1 MTVLK
6 YTQTRIV
13 AYWYKERD
21 ERDGETERPSER
33 KALMCEH
40 FGPCG
45 TLFHVYKLIESFTKS
60 PSAFFMLQN
69 RVSRKHDK
77 HGIQGIWSTIVRG
90 ATVLELWSQ
99 MITDE
104 VTLLLWTVQTSSQL
118 KRVDCAGW
126 SWWSRCW
133 LCGVGSHLLV
143 GKSVQHRWHIIWKT
157 FLKQKTEE
165 LIVSF
170 VKSMSNLIH

>member
-77 HGIQGIWSTIVRG
+77 HGIQGIRG
-90 ATVLELWSQ
+90 ATFLELWSQ

-104 VTLLLWTVQTSSQL
+104 VALLLWTVQTSQL
-118 KRVDCAGW
+118 KLDCAG
-126 SWWSRCW
+126 WSRCW

>member
-1 MTVLK
+1 MLK
-6 YTQTRIV
+6 QGLWHIGTKR
-13 AYWYKERD
+13 EMR
-21 ERDGETERPSER
+21 ETERQSER
-33 KALMCEH
+33 KGLMCEH

-69 RVSRKHDK
+69 RASRKHDK
-77 HGIQGIWSTIVRG
+77 HGIQGIRG
-90 ATVLELWSQ
+90 ATFLELWSQ

-104 VTLLLWTVQTSSQL
+104 VTLLLWTVQTSQL

-126 SWWSRCW
+126 WSVGQGADSAE
-133 LCGVGSHLLV
+133 LLGSHLLV

-170 VKSMSNLIH
+170 VKSYSLDPW

>member
-1 MTVLK
+1 MTQQSSILTMTVLK

-126 SWWSRCW
+126 SWWSRC
-133 LCGVGSHLLV
+133 
-143 GKSVQHRWHIIWKT
+143 
-157 FLKQKTEE
+157 
-165 LIVSF
+165 
-170 VKSMSNLIH
+170 